1 MPNGYRY
8 QRVRRELRANQ
19 AADANELGVAVHVRA
34 KRARQTLERQAWRN
48 WIDYQR
54 TWKSYRRTQYRVR
67 PIASYESVEAPD
79 DEGASRRG

>member
-8 QRVRRELRANQ
+8 DRVRRDLRANQ
-19 AADANELGVAVHVRA
+19 AAQANELGVAVHVRA
-34 KRARQTLERQAWRN
+34 KRAHQTLRRRVWRN

-67 PIASYESVEAPD
+67 PIAPYDPLDAAQVGESE
-79 DEGASRRG
+79 